1 MGKAFGGN
9 YGKLSLFATAEGTQ
23 GITQGY
29 TYLKSECNLDPN
41 GLASMTKYNSK
52 KSSSGDSVYNRYS
65 NLCGHVGL
73 APGENAELYR
83 QKIQELL
90 VGSGAKPQ
98 YD

>member
-1 MGKAFGGN
+1 MYMYITNAVCRVPFVVCRWDTCAAEAVLKAFGGN

-52 KSSSGDSVYNRYS
+52 VIFR
-65 NLCGHVGL
+65 LF
-73 APGENAELYR
+73 A
-83 QKIQELL
+83 
-90 VGSGAKPQ
+90 
-98 YD
+98 